1 MTDHNFRI
9 KFNDRCH
16 RLILTLI
23 SKKWVGFFMATWL
36 LIHKFIPAEIW
47 VIAFGIAVGGDI
59 TQKKLIGAP
68 NADPT
73 DTP

>member
-1 MTDHNFRI
+1 
-9 KFNDRCH
+9 
-16 RLILTLI
+16 
-23 SKKWVGFFMATWL
+23 MATWL